1 MNSGAANPMGERLNS
16 PGKFHFPMNHIGWS
30 DLTLES
36 AEFSDGVKRLS
47 PAAKQ
52 VNVGCWGLSCI
63 TGETSC
69 QWRL

>member
-47 PAAKQ
+47 PAAK
-52 VNVGCWGLSCI
+52 
-63 TGETSC
+63 TG
-69 QWRL
+69 